1 MSSPVLCR
9 SEAVGSMVDTAID
22 GDVDDASDSDEPVQ
36 LQRITSRCFCQI
48 FYVNYSTEAD
58 HESFDKDDVP
68 PVTPVVWK
76 CFLWHV
82 LMCRTGKWLCCIVA
96 PELG

>member
-9 SEAVGSMVDTAID
+9 SEAVGGMVDID
-22 GDVDDASDSDEPVQ
+22 DDNDCDEPVQ

-58 HESFDKDDVP
+58 RESVDKDDVP
-68 PVTPVVWK
+68 PITPQV
-76 CFLWHV
+76 
-82 LMCRTGKWLCCIVA
+82 
-96 PELG
+96 